1 MLDEKAERVIPIQ
14 IKSDLTFKDLFRLK
28 ESIKVEPQTIVISG
42 PKAVVEVFDAI
53 GTKTLKL
60 SDIDSDYS
68 GKIEIEPLN
77 HSEINYSLNSV
88 NWEIKVEQF
97 TEGKLKLPLSVDNV
111 PKGYE
116 IKLFP
121 DEVTVNYLVSLD
133 KFELVKTDMF
143 STNINFDS
151 EYKRLPIELVR
162 QADFVENVRIS
173 PSKIEYFLIKK

>member
-1 MLDEKAERVIPIQ
+1 M
-14 IKSDLTFKDLFRLK
+14 
-28 ESIKVEPQTIVISG
+28 
-42 PKAVVEVFDAI
+42 
-53 GTKTLKL
+53 
-60 SDIDSDYS
+60 
-68 GKIEIEPLN
+68 
-77 HSEINYSLNSV
+77 
-88 NWEIKVEQF
+88 
-97 TEGKLKLPLSVDNV
+97 PLSVDNV